1 MPKSIDIHRLIGEV
15 AARDGIRIEPGDPA
29 FALVTLNQ
37 LVLED
42 AVKQIGEHLRSGLDE
57 FTEAVQK
64 TEFRAGKVLAEEV
77 KEAAAEVRE
86 ELQRDIEAAR
96 IQAREILY
104 EIHQKHSR
112 ATLVRCVVAAG
123 ATAIAVFVSGLWA
136 GAHLLR

>member
-1 MPKSIDIHRLIGEV
+1 MARSIDIRRLIGEV

-42 AVKQIGEHLRSGLDE
+42 AIKQIGEHIHSGIAE

-64 TEFRAGKVLAEEV
+64 TESRAGKVLAEEV

-96 IQAREILY
+96 INAREILY
-104 EIHQKHSR
+104 ETHRKYSR
-112 ATLVRCVVAAG
+112 VALIRCAVGAIAAVAA
-123 ATAIAVFVSGLWA
+123 VFASGVWV
-136 GAHLLR
+136 GTHLLH